1 MGQASWERR
10 IQESKRRAVSCFLV
24 LLLSLV
30 VLSVPTTPSLADTD
44 AAPTMTATE
53 QSSLFWVGLAYLT
66 EDRRASAMVG
76 AVGVLQTSINSAIIG
91 AVFGGPAGFAAG
103 VGYGL

>member
-1 MGQASWERR
+1 MGQASWERGIR
-10 IQESKRRAVSCFLV
+10 ESKRRAASCFLV

-30 VLSVPTTPSLADTD
+30 VLSVPATSSLAGTEL
-44 AAPTMTATE
+44 APTMIANE

-76 AVGVLQTSINSAIIG
+76 VVGAVQTSINSAIIG